1 MNVRPFATLEFEAP
15 NDEQPPRQPG
25 ECAMTRPESAP
36 PPSRLDE
43 PPARPVAPLNRA
55 LQHSRSSD
63 WMMERLNGI
72 QPRHA
77 LTEALQSAVAYV
89 DPAGHQSSFLDRKL
103 SKGQTPSGQFIEAE
117 TNYIYGKLGISRAA
131 RKALKN
137 GSKRDQFDAAQLHA
151 IGLAEHHDAK
161 IWEMCVKD
169 QWTREKAK
177 QARTEMLNRLAS
189 VQQFMRELT
198 GEAA

>member
-1 MNVRPFATLEFEAP
+1 MTL
-15 NDEQPPRQPG
+15 
-25 ECAMTRPESAP
+25 PESALQ
-36 PPSRLDE
+36 PSRLDE
-43 PPARPVAPLNRA
+43 PPARPVAQLNRA
-55 LQHSRSSD
+55 LQQGRSSD
-63 WMMERLNGI
+63 WISERLNGI

-77 LTEALQSAVAYV
+77 LTEALKQAVAYV
-89 DPAGHQSSFLDRKL
+89 DPAGHQSSFLDKKRL
-103 SKGQTPSGQFIEAE
+103 RNGQTPLSQFIEAE

-161 IWEMCVKD
+161 IWAMCVKD